1 MFVEQPFDRQPMGAR
16 PGTSLGGRTAR
27 RYSADMTAT
36 TLDPRYLRSAV
47 EFAVMMA
54 HEGQKFRPPLAYP
67 PALKRHLT
75 SSRIPSAALAS
86 IVRAIDQDD
95 DFRRKIAVGALPEL
109 VDDIGRL
116 WLERPD
122 GWLDDALRLA
132 AEADAAAEAA
142 DAAKQLQRAEKRRLA
157 AEQAAA
163 RSRAEIVSLHGSVAE
178 RDDVIQGLRTDL
190 VKLRDEVAQLK
201 ADLIDTRNETRHA
214 RDRERAATA
223 KLEEVEAARVAA
235 QHAQGRAE
243 SVRDN
248 VLADR
253 AALAAERSEL
263 ARLAAQAESLAAQL
277 TALAT
282 PPTAGRPAPVVRKA
296 LPIPGGV
303 MGDSDAAAEYL
314 LRSGASVL
322 IDGYNVAKLAW
333 PKLDLEGQ
341 RVVLLDAVENLAR
354 RYGSDMTVVFDGA
367 DVIGANTDQR
377 RVIRVMYSPEG
388 VIADDVI
395 RDEVDR
401 LPSTRQV
408 VVVTNDRAVI
418 RDVKAMGAN
427 TISSDQLLSLI
438 R

>member
-1 MFVEQPFDRQPMGAR
+1 
-16 PGTSLGGRTAR
+16 
-27 RYSADMTAT
+27 
-36 TLDPRYLRSAV
+36 
-47 EFAVMMA
+47 
-54 HEGQKFRPPLAYP
+54 
-67 PALKRHLT
+67 LT
-75 SSRIPSAALAS
+75 SSRVPSAALPS
-86 IVRAIDQDD
+86 IVRAIDKDD

-109 VDDIGRL
+109 VDEIGRL
-116 WLERPD
+116 WLGRPD
-122 GWLDDALRLA
+122 GWLDDAHRLA
-132 AEADAAAEAA
+132 AQVDAAAEVA
-142 DAAKQLQRAEKRRLA
+142 DAAKQLKRAEKRRLA

-163 RSRAEIVSLHGSVAE
+163 RSRAEIVTLHDSVAE

-190 VKLRDEVAQLK
+190 VKLRDEVAELK
-201 ADLIDTRNETRHA
+201 ADLIDTRNDARHA
-214 RDRERAATA
+214 RDRERAAAA
-223 KLEEVEAARVAA
+223 KLEEVEAARTAA

-253 AALAAERSEL
+253 AALTAERSEL

-296 LPIPGGV
+296 MPMPGGV

-367 DVIGANTDQR
+367 DVVGANTDQR
-377 RVIRVMYSPEG
+377 RVIRVMYSPEN

-401 LPSTRQV
+401 LPSTRHV
-408 VVVTNDRAVI
+408 VVVTNDREIV